1 MQSEGVNEMTE
12 GGERLTPVVI
22 QLGNQLDLLSSFL
35 FQTDYF
41 VVIVVKLVSAL

>member
-12 GGERLTPVVI
+12 GERLTPVVI
-22 QLGNQLDLLSSFL
+22 QLGHQLDLLSSFL